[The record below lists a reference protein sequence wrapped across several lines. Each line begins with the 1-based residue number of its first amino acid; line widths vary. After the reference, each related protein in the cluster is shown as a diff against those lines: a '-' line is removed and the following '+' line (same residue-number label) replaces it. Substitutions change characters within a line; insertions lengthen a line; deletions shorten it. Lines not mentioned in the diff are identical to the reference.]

1 MTALVA
7 DRIVVR
13 VLSAPL
19 KEPIPMS
26 FSRLT
31 SRNMCLVE
39 VHAGGMVGIGESWIN
54 YPQWAATERTA
65 TLLEGVAPH
74 VLGTEVSD
82 PHAVLDHIKHAMA
95 GVGRQWGA
103 RGPIW
108 QAISA
113 VDLALWDLRGR
124 IAGVPTGRL
133 LGSARAA
140 APVYASG
147 VGPTDVPPLCERA
160 LERGITAVKAKVGF
174 GDDTD
179 RRTIATIR
187 SHAPDV
193 HIFADANCAW
203 TPPEAERQAL
213 ILADEGVE
221 WLEEPITDAHP
232 DDLARLYERTEM
244 PLAAGEN
251 CYGLAELTALTDVSG
266 LAHLQPDPAKSGGI
280 SVAGRLAEQL
290 SDTGP
295 RLSPHWYAGA
305 IGLRASLALAAA
317 YEAGGWIELDVR
329 ENPLRDTLVTDG
341 FPLDDQGRMLISSAP
356 GLVGDLDHDRV
367 AAHQVAVAE
376 RSTS

>member
-1 MTALVA
+1 FIEHRRRRARPGRLGHGCGHRTVQVPFERRSMTALVA

-82 PHAVLDHIKHAMA
+82 PHAVLDRITHAMA

-124 IAGVPTGRL
+124 IEGVPTARL
-133 LGSARAA
+133 L
-140 APVYASG
+140 
-147 VGPTDVPPLCERA
+147 
-160 LERGITAVKAKVGF
+160 
-174 GDDTD
+174 
-179 RRTIATIR
+179 
-187 SHAPDV
+187 
-193 HIFADANCAW
+193 
-203 TPPEAERQAL
+203 
-213 ILADEGVE
+213 
-221 WLEEPITDAHP
+221 
-232 DDLARLYERTEM
+232 
-244 PLAAGEN
+244 
-251 CYGLAELTALTDVSG
+251 
-266 LAHLQPDPAKSGGI
+266 
-280 SVAGRLAEQL
+280 
-290 SDTGP
+290 
-295 RLSPHWYAGA
+295 
-305 IGLRASLALAAA
+305 
-317 YEAGGWIELDVR
+317 
-329 ENPLRDTLVTDG
+329 
-341 FPLDDQGRMLISSAP
+341 
-356 GLVGDLDHDRV
+356 
-367 AAHQVAVAE
+367 
-376 RSTS
+376 